1 MMANNGTCIGP
12 APRRNSGHLRK
23 LAALLVACSALVS
36 FPDMAR
42 GQDTHLLLVV
52 GLGGDPEYRE
62 TFHGWATD
70 LATIAV
76 ERLGLDANR
85 VVYLGE
91 RPADH
96 PGIIQDRS
104 TRENMAS
111 AMAGMARDAG
121 PQDQILIVLIGHGT
135 GSGDAAQ
142 FNLPGPDLTPG
153 DLDVMLRD
161 FRTQK
166 VAVVNTTPSSGP
178 FVKGVS
184 GPNRVILTATRTAQ
198 EGNETQFGAYFVEA
212 LKEDG
217 ADLDKDGRI
226 SLLEAFE
233 FTRSEVQRYYD
244 EQNLLSTEH
253 AQLDDNGDGEG
264 VTEVGDETT
273 DGWLARSFWLGSTS
287 SALSAMPD
295 SISDPELL
303 RLYEERAVLER
314 RIQELRAL
322 RSQMEEAQYEKELED
337 LLVELALKNREIR
350 EKGGGG
356 A

>member
-1 MMANNGTCIGP
+1 MMAKTGTCYGSTS
-12 APRRNSGHLRK
+12 RRNSGHLK
-23 LAALLVACSALVS
+23 ILAALLIVGSALAS
-36 FPDMAR
+36 LPDMAR

-70 LATIAV
+70 LATTAV
-76 ERLGLDANR
+76 ERLGLAPNR

-91 RPADH
+91 RPDDH
-96 PGIIQDRS
+96 PGIIQGRS

-135 GSGDAAQ
+135 GSRDAAQ

-161 FRTQK
+161 FGTQK

-178 FVKGVS
+178 FIKGVS
-184 GPNRVILTATRTAQ
+184 GMNRVILTATRTAQ
-198 EGNETQFGAYFVEA
+198 ESNETQFGAYFVEA

-233 FTRSEVQRYYD
+233 FTRAEVQRYYD

-264 VTEVGDETT
+264 ATDVGDETP

-287 SALSAMPD
+287 SASAAMPD

-322 RSQMEEAQYEKELED
+322 RSQMEESQYERELED
-337 LLVELALKNREIR
+337 LLVELALKTREIR

-356 A
+356 I